1 MRLIAGSVAVVLLTM
16 LVLAR
21 SPGSPP
27 STPVL
32 VGAGLSSAV
41 VCVAPVTLPSVP
53 SLVLLALVAVGVTVS
68 SATG

>member
-1 MRLIAGSVAVVLLTM
+1 VLLTM

-27 STPVL
+27 STSVL
-32 VGAGLSSAV
+32 VGAGLSAV
-41 VCVAPVTLPSVP
+41 VCLAPVTLPSVP